1 MPDWR
6 PVRSLITRTRVGRG
20 LLSIAF
26 YPFPAA
32 QNPGPRGLDLGH
44 FRSAPRTCCKSAV
57 GWGCGKSPIG
67 L

>member
-6 PVRSLITRTRVGRG
+6 PVRSLITRTRLGRG

-32 QNPGPRGLDLGH
+32 QNPGPRGLIRTFQVCPKDLLQ
-44 FRSAPRTCCKSAV
+44 V
-57 GWGCGKSPIG
+57 CGRLG
-67 L
+67 LR

>member
-6 PVRSLITRTRVGRG
+6 PVRSLITRTRLGRG

-32 QNPGPRGLDLGH
+32 QNPGPRGLDSGH
-44 FRSAPRTCCKSAV
+44 FGLPKDLLQV
-57 GWGCGKSPIG
+57 CGRLG
-67 L
+67 LR

>member
-6 PVRSLITRTRVGRG
+6 PVRSLITRTRLGRG

-32 QNPGPRGLDLGH
+32 QNPGPRASIQDISGL
-44 FRSAPRTCCKSAV
+44 PQ
-57 GWGCGKSPIG
+57 G
-67 L
+67 LVASLR